1 MRLSATYKNCIVKRV
16 ALILL
21 GISVPMVTGAQNP
34 AATTPGGRVV
44 LVLPFDN
51 RSDDATLGWIGDSF
65 PDTLNKRL
73 ESTGFLAISHDDR
86 VFALEHLGL
95 PAGFKPS
102 RATTIRI
109 AQQVDANFV
118 IFGSY
123 TVDGTAKNPTG
134 EKPGGDAGATPASTK
149 QVASSTDRIRVEAYV
164 LSLDN
169 LRLSTKIEDS
179 AELYR
184 LFDAENAVAWK
195 AAKVLDPHFNVAE
208 ATFLAAQGSVPLAA
222 FEDYIRGISSTNSEE
237 RLKRLQ
243 AAVGLV
249 PVYPAAL
256 LALGK
261 EQYAQ
266 RNYPAAAI
274 TLAKVSKN
282 DRLALEAN
290 FYLGLARFN
299 TANYAGAA
307 DAFGFVETR
316 LPLSEIVNNRAVAL
330 SRQDK
335 DAAPLFQRA
344 SSEDPKDEDYH
355 YNLAVALF
363 RRGDTAGAI
372 KEADAALKLKPN
384 DGEANGL
391 KKQLTSVPAGT
402 KLTANGTN
410 FTAVERIRRNYP
422 ETSFRQAAFL
432 LDQTRAMQLSTLAPD
447 KRAVEYTQLG
457 RDYFNEGLLP
467 EAERQFQ
474 SAIEA
479 DGKSSDAHAGLAQIR
494 DASGDATQ
502 ARSQAEMSNQLK
514 PNATAYM
521 VLARLDLAANQLQN
535 CANDV
540 AGALKL
546 EPGNTAAAAMKVVL
560 QQRGQALP

>member
-1 MRLSATYKNCIVKRV
+1 
-16 ALILL
+16 
-21 GISVPMVTGAQNP
+21 
-34 AATTPGGRVV
+34 VV

-51 RSDDATLGWIGDSF
+51 RSDDVSLNWVGDSF
-65 PDTLNKRL
+65 PDTLDKRL
-73 ESTGFLAISHDDR
+73 ESAGFLTISHDDR

-123 TVDGTAKNPTG
+123 TVDEGAASSTAAAAKADPSKKSDEAKN
-134 EKPGGDAGATPASTK
+134 DASAPASPSR
-149 QVASSTDRIRVEAYV
+149 QASSSTDRIHVQAQV
-164 LSLDN
+164 LSLDD
-169 LRLSTKIEDS
+169 LKLSAKIEDS

-208 ATFLAAQGSVPLAA
+208 PTFLAASGSVPLAA
-222 FEDYIRGISSTNSEE
+222 FEDYIRGISSTSSEE

-243 AAVGLV
+243 GAVGLV

-266 RNYPAAAI
+266 RNFPAAAI
-274 TLAKVSKN
+274 TLAKVPKN
-282 DRLALEAN
+282 DRLALEAY

-307 DAFGFVETR
+307 EAFGFVETR
-316 LPLSEIVNNRAVAL
+316 LPLAEIVNNQAVAM

-344 SSEDPKDEDYH
+344 SSEDPNDEDYH
-355 YNLAVALF
+355 YNLAVSLF
-363 RRGDTAGAI
+363 RRGDTAGAM

-384 DGEANGL
+384 DGEAVAL
-391 KKQLTSVPAGT
+391 KKQLGAVPAGT
-402 KLTANGTN
+402 KLTANGEN
-410 FTAVERIRRNYP
+410 FTAVERVRRNYP

-432 LDQTRAMQLSTLAPD
+432 LDQTRAMRLSSLPPD
-447 KRAVEYTQLG
+447 KRAAEYTQLG
-457 RDYFNEGLLP
+457 REYFNEGLLP

-479 DGKSSDAHAGLAQIR
+479 DARSSDAHAGLAQIR
-494 DASGDATQ
+494 DASGDANEARNQ
-502 ARSQAEMSNQLK
+502 ANLSNQLK

-540 AGALKL
+540 AAAIRI
-546 EPGNTAAAAMKVVL
+546 EPGNTAAAAMRVVL
-560 QQRGQALP
+560 QQRGQAVN